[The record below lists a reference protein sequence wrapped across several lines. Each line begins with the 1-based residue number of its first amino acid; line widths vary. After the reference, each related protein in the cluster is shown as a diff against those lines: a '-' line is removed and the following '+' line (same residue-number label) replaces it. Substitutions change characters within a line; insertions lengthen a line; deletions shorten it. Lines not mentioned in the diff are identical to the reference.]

1 MARTR
6 DEALHATR
14 RQDILAAAARVFKA
28 KGFHLARTEDIC
40 AEAGLSAG
48 TLFRHFPDKRS
59 MIVAIAD
66 VEFER
71 LRSEIAQLSTKE
83 GILWLTKIT
92 AEELEQLIEPK
103 GFELGT
109 DSWLELARDGEG
121 RKRLLAVDQTL
132 RQMISRQLEQGMAEG
147 WIRGSVDSDGT
158 AAILL
163 ALFSGLQLGS
173 EVGLAVNTKATACAI
188 ADLFGGLLVSRSSST
203 NSQP

>member
-40 AEAGLSAG
+40 AESGLSAG

-59 MIVAIAD
+59 MIAAIAD

-71 LRSEIAQLSTKE
+71 LRSEIEQLSTRE
-83 GILWLTKIT
+83 GILWLTQIK
-92 AEELEQLIEPK
+92 AEELAQLIEPK

-109 DSWLELARDGEG
+109 DSWLELARDSEG
-121 RKRLLAVDQTL
+121 RKRLLEVNHGW
-132 RQMISRQLEQGMAEG
+132 RQMISRQLEQGKAEG
-147 WIRGSVDSDGT
+147 WIRKSIDSEGT
-158 AAILL
+158 ATILL
-163 ALFSGLQLGS
+163 ALFSGLQLER
-173 EVGLAVNTKATACAI
+173 EVGLAVDTKATACAI
-188 ADLFGGLLVSRSSST
+188 ADLFGGLILS
-203 NSQP
+203 

>member
-6 DEALHATR
+6 DAALHATR

-59 MIVAIAD
+59 MIAAIAD

-71 LRSEIAQLSTKE
+71 LRSEIEQLSTRE
-83 GILWLTKIT
+83 GILWLTRLT
-92 AEELEQLIEPK
+92 AEELAQLIEPK

-132 RQMISRQLEQGMAEG
+132 RQMISRQLEQGKAEG
-147 WIRGSVDSDGT
+147 WIRKSVDSDGT

-173 EVGLAVNTKATACAI
+173 EVGLAVDTQATACAI
-188 ADLFGGLLVSRSSST
+188 ADLFGGLILS
-203 NSQP
+203 

>member
-40 AEAGLSAG
+40 TEAGLSAG

-59 MIVAIAD
+59 MIAAIAD
-66 VEFER
+66 DEFER
-71 LRSEIAQLSTKE
+71 LLSEIAQLSTKE
-83 GILWLTKIT
+83 GILWLTQIT

-147 WIRGSVDSDGT
+147 WIRDSVDSDGT

>member
-40 AEAGLSAG
+40 AESGLSAG

-59 MIVAIAD
+59 MIAAIAD

-71 LRSEIAQLSTKE
+71 LRSEIEQLSTRE
-83 GILWLTKIT
+83 GILWLTQIK
-92 AEELEQLIEPK
+92 AEELAQLIEPK

-121 RKRLLAVDQTL
+121 RKRLLLVDQTL
-132 RQMISRQLEQGMAEG
+132 RQMISRQLEQGKAEG
-147 WIRGSVDSDGT
+147 WIRKSVDSDGT

-173 EVGLAVNTKATACAI
+173 EVGLAVDTQATACAI
-188 ADLFGGLLVSRSSST
+188 ADLFGGLLLS
-203 NSQP
+203 

>member
-40 AEAGLSAG
+40 AESGLSAG

-59 MIVAIAD
+59 MIAAIAD

-71 LRSEIAQLSTKE
+71 LRSEIEQLSTRE
-83 GILWLTKIT
+83 GILWLTRLT
-92 AEELEQLIEPK
+92 AEELAQLIEPK

-109 DSWLELARDGEG
+109 DSWLELARDSEG
-121 RKRLLAVDQTL
+121 RKRLLEVNHGW
-132 RQMISRQLEQGMAEG
+132 RQMISRQLEQGKAEG
-147 WIRGSVDSDGT
+147 WIRKSIDSEGT
-158 AAILL
+158 ATILL
-163 ALFSGLQLGS
+163 ALFSGLQLER
-173 EVGLAVNTKATACAI
+173 EVGLAVDTKATARAI
-188 ADLFGGLLVSRSSST
+188 ADLFGGLL
-203 NSQP
+203 PA

>member
-1 MARTR
+1 MARAR
-6 DEALHATR
+6 DEALHSTS

-40 AEAGLSAG
+40 AESGLSAG

-59 MIVAIAD
+59 MIAAIAD
-66 VEFER
+66 VELER
-71 LRSEIAQLSTKE
+71 LRSEIEQISTRE
-83 GILWLTKIT
+83 GILWLTQIK
-92 AEELEQLIEPK
+92 AEELAQLIEPK

-121 RKRLLAVDQTL
+121 RKRLLLVDQTL
-132 RQMISRQLEQGMAEG
+132 RQMISRQLEQGKAEG
-147 WIRGSVDSDGT
+147 WIRKSVDSDGT

-173 EVGLAVNTKATACAI
+173 EVGLAVDTQATACAI
-188 ADLFGGLLVSRSSST
+188 ADLFGGLILS
-203 NSQP
+203 

>member
-59 MIVAIAD
+59 MIVEIAD

-71 LRSEIAQLSTKE
+71 LRSEIEQLSTKE

-92 AEELEQLIEPK
+92 AEELAQLIEPK

-121 RKRLLAVDQTL
+121 RKRLLAVDQSL
-132 RQMISRQLEQGMAEG
+132 RQMISRQLEQGKAEG
-147 WIRGSVDSDGT
+147 WIRKPVDSDGT

-163 ALFSGLQLGS
+163 ALFSGLQLES
-173 EVGLAVNTKATACAI
+173 EVGLAVDTQATAYAI
-188 ADLFGGLLVSRSSST
+188 ADLFGGLLISRSSST
-203 NSQP
+203 INHP

>member
-6 DEALHATR
+6 DEALHETR

-40 AEAGLSAG
+40 AESGLSAG

-59 MIVAIAD
+59 MIAAIAD

-71 LRSEIAQLSTKE
+71 LRSEIEQLSTRE
-83 GILWLTKIT
+83 GILWLTQIK
-92 AEELEQLIEPK
+92 AEELAQLIEPK

-121 RKRLLAVDQTL
+121 RKRLLLVDQTL
-132 RQMISRQLEQGMAEG
+132 RQMISRQLEQGKAEG
-147 WIRGSVDSDGT
+147 WIRKSVDSDGT

-173 EVGLAVNTKATACAI
+173 EVGLAVDTQATACAI
-188 ADLFGGLLVSRSSST
+188 ADLFGGLILS
-203 NSQP
+203 

>member
-40 AEAGLSAG
+40 AESGLSAG

-59 MIVAIAD
+59 MIAAIAD

-71 LRSEIAQLSTKE
+71 LRSEIEKLSTRE
-83 GILWLTKIT
+83 GILWLTRLT
-92 AEELEQLIEPK
+92 AEELAQLIEPK

-109 DSWLELARDGEG
+109 DSWLELARDSEG
-121 RKRLLAVDQTL
+121 RKRLLEVNHGW
-132 RQMISRQLEQGMAEG
+132 RQMISRQLEQGKSEG
-147 WIRGSVDSDGT
+147 WIRKSIDSKGT
-158 AAILL
+158 ATILL
-163 ALFSGLQLGS
+163 ALFSGLQLER
-173 EVGLAVNTKATACAI
+173 EVGLAVDSKATACAI
-188 ADLFGGLLVSRSSST
+188 ADLFGGLL
-203 NSQP
+203 PA

>member
-14 RQDILAAAARVFKA
+14 RQDILEAAARVFKA

-40 AEAGLSAG
+40 AESGLSAG

-59 MIVAIAD
+59 MIAAIAD

-71 LRSEIAQLSTKE
+71 LRSEIEQLSTRE
-83 GILWLTKIT
+83 GILWLTRLT
-92 AEELEQLIEPK
+92 AEELAQLIEPK

-121 RKRLLAVDQTL
+121 RKRLLEVNHGW
-132 RQMISRQLEQGMAEG
+132 RQMISRQLEQGKAEG
-147 WIRGSVDSDGT
+147 WIRKSIDSEGT
-158 AAILL
+158 ATILL
-163 ALFSGLQLGS
+163 ALFSGLQLER
-173 EVGLAVNTKATACAI
+173 EVGLAVDAKATACAI
-188 ADLFGGLLVSRSSST
+188 ADLFGGLLPS
-203 NSQP
+203 

>member
-40 AEAGLSAG
+40 ADSGLSAG

-59 MIVAIAD
+59 MIAAIAD

-71 LRSEIAQLSTKE
+71 LRSEIEQLSTRE
-83 GILWLTKIT
+83 GILWLTQIK
-92 AEELEQLIEPK
+92 AEELAQLIEPK

-121 RKRLLAVDQTL
+121 RKRLLLVDQTL
-132 RQMISRQLEQGMAEG
+132 RQMISRQLEQGKAEG
-147 WIRGSVDSDGT
+147 WIRKSVDSDGT

-173 EVGLAVNTKATACAI
+173 EVGLAVDTQATACAI
-188 ADLFGGLLVSRSSST
+188 ADLFGGLLLS
-203 NSQP
+203 

>member
-40 AEAGLSAG
+40 AESGLSAG

-59 MIVAIAD
+59 MIAAIAD

-71 LRSEIAQLSTKE
+71 LRSEIEQLSTRQ
-83 GILWLTKIT
+83 GILWLTQIK
-92 AEELEQLIEPK
+92 AEELAQLIEPK

-121 RKRLLAVDQTL
+121 RKRLLLVDQTL
-132 RQMISRQLEQGMAEG
+132 RQMISRQLEQGKTEG
-147 WIRGSVDSDGT
+147 WIRKSVDSDGT

-173 EVGLAVNTKATACAI
+173 EVGLAVNTQATACAI
-188 ADLFGGLLVSRSSST
+188 ADLFGGLLFA
-203 NSQP
+203 

>member
-1 MARTR
+1 MARAR

-40 AEAGLSAG
+40 AESGLSAG

-59 MIVAIAD
+59 MIAAIAD
-66 VEFER
+66 VELER
-71 LRSEIAQLSTKE
+71 LRSEIEQISTRE
-83 GILWLTKIT
+83 GILWLTQIK
-92 AEELEQLIEPK
+92 AEELAQLIEPK

-121 RKRLLAVDQTL
+121 RKRLLLVDQTL
-132 RQMISRQLEQGMAEG
+132 RQMISRQLEQGKAEG
-147 WIRGSVDSDGT
+147 WIRKSVDSDGT

-173 EVGLAVNTKATACAI
+173 EVGLAVDTQATACAI
-188 ADLFGGLLVSRSSST
+188 ADLFGGLILS
-203 NSQP
+203 

>member
-59 MIVAIAD
+59 MIAAIAD

-71 LRSEIAQLSTKE
+71 LRSEIEQLSTKE

-92 AEELEQLIEPK
+92 AEELAQLIEPK

-121 RKRLLAVDQTL
+121 RKRLLAVDQSL
-132 RQMISRQLEQGMAEG
+132 RQMISRQLEQGKAEG
-147 WIRGSVDSDGT
+147 WIRKPVDSDGT

-163 ALFSGLQLGS
+163 ALFSGLQLES
-173 EVGLAVNTKATACAI
+173 EVGLAVDTQATAYAI
-188 ADLFGGLLVSRSSST
+188 ADLFGGLLISRSSST
-203 NSQP
+203 INQP

>member
-40 AEAGLSAG
+40 AESGLSAG

-59 MIVAIAD
+59 MIAAIAD

-71 LRSEIAQLSTKE
+71 LRSEIEQLSTRE
-83 GILWLTKIT
+83 GILWLTRLT
-92 AEELEQLIEPK
+92 AEELAQLIEPK

-109 DSWLELARDGEG
+109 DSWLELARDSEG
-121 RKRLLAVDQTL
+121 RKRLLEVNHGW
-132 RQMISRQLEQGMAEG
+132 RQMISRQLEQGKAEG
-147 WIRGSVDSDGT
+147 WIRKSIDSEGT
-158 AAILL
+158 ATILL
-163 ALFSGLQLGS
+163 ALFSGLQLER
-173 EVGLAVNTKATACAI
+173 EVGLAVDTQATAYAI
-188 ADLFGGLLVSRSSST
+188 ADLFGGLLISRSSST
-203 NSQP
+203 INQP

>member
-6 DEALHATR
+6 DEALHETR

-40 AEAGLSAG
+40 AESGLSAG

-59 MIVAIAD
+59 MIAAIAD

-71 LRSEIAQLSTKE
+71 LRSEIEQLSTRE
-83 GILWLTKIT
+83 GILWLTQIK
-92 AEELEQLIEPK
+92 AEELAQLIEPK

-121 RKRLLAVDQTL
+121 RKRLLLVDQTL
-132 RQMISRQLEQGMAEG
+132 RQMISRQLEQGKAEG
-147 WIRGSVDSDGT
+147 WIRKSVDSDGT

-173 EVGLAVNTKATACAI
+173 EVGLAVDTQATACAI
-188 ADLFGGLLVSRSSST
+188 ADLFGGLLLS
-203 NSQP
+203 

>member
-1 MARTR
+1 MARAR

-40 AEAGLSAG
+40 AESGLSAG

-59 MIVAIAD
+59 MIAAIAD
-66 VEFER
+66 VELER
-71 LRSEIAQLSTKE
+71 LRSEIEQLSTRE
-83 GILWLTKIT
+83 GILWLTQIK
-92 AEELEQLIEPK
+92 AEELAQLIEPK

-121 RKRLLAVDQTL
+121 RKRLLLVDQTL
-132 RQMISRQLEQGMAEG
+132 RQMISRQLEQGKAEG
-147 WIRGSVDSDGT
+147 WIRKSVDSDGT

-173 EVGLAVNTKATACAI
+173 EVGLAVDTQATACAI
-188 ADLFGGLLVSRSSST
+188 ADLFGGLILS
-203 NSQP
+203 

>member
-59 MIVAIAD
+59 MIAAIAD

-71 LRSEIAQLSTKE
+71 LRSEIEQLSTKE

-92 AEELEQLIEPK
+92 AEELAQLIEPK

-121 RKRLLAVDQTL
+121 RKRLLAVDQSL
-132 RQMISRQLEQGMAEG
+132 RQMISRQLEQGKAEG
-147 WIRGSVDSDGT
+147 WIRKPVDSDGT

-163 ALFSGLQLGS
+163 ALFSGLQLES
-173 EVGLAVNTKATACAI
+173 EVGLAVDTQATAYAI
-188 ADLFGGLLVSRSSST
+188 ADLFGGLLISRSSST
-203 NSQP
+203 ISQP

>member
-71 LRSEIAQLSTKE
+71 LRSEIEQLSTKE

-92 AEELEQLIEPK
+92 AEELAQLIEPK

-121 RKRLLAVDQTL
+121 RKRLLAVDQSL
-132 RQMISRQLEQGMAEG
+132 RQMISRQLEQGKAEG
-147 WIRGSVDSDGT
+147 WIRKPVDSDGT

-163 ALFSGLQLGS
+163 ALFNGLQLES
-173 EVGLAVNTKATACAI
+173 EVGLAVDTQATAYAI
-188 ADLFGGLLVSRSSST
+188 ADLFGGLLISRSSST
-203 NSQP
+203 INQP

>member
-6 DEALHATR
+6 DEKLHTDR
-14 RQDILAAAARVFKA
+14 QQDILAAAARVFKA

-59 MIVAIAD
+59 MITAIAD

-71 LRSEIAQLSTKE
+71 FRTEIEQLATRE
-83 GILWLTKIT
+83 GILWLTQIT
-92 AEELEQLIEPK
+92 ATDLAQVLEPK

-109 DSWLELARDGEG
+109 DSWLELARDEDG
-121 RKRLLAVDQTL
+121 RRRLLAVDQTL
-132 RQMISRQLEQGMAEG
+132 RKTIARQLKRGQAEG
-147 WIRGSVDSDGT
+147 WIRKSINCEGT

-163 ALFSGLQLGS
+163 ALFSGLQLES
-173 EVGLAVNTKATACAI
+173 EVGLAVNTKATAGAM
-188 ADLFGGLLVSRSSST
+188 ADLFGSLIL
-203 NSQP
+203 P

>member
-40 AEAGLSAG
+40 AESGLSAG

-59 MIVAIAD
+59 MIAAIAD

-71 LRSEIAQLSTKE
+71 LRSEIEQLSTRE
-83 GILWLTKIT
+83 GILWLTQIK
-92 AEELEQLIEPK
+92 AEELAQLIEPK

-121 RKRLLAVDQTL
+121 RKRLLLVDQTL
-132 RQMISRQLEQGMAEG
+132 RQMISRQLEQGKAEG
-147 WIRGSVDSDGT
+147 WIRKSVDSDGT

-173 EVGLAVNTKATACAI
+173 EVGLAVDTQATACAI
-188 ADLFGGLLVSRSSST
+188 ADLFGGLILS
-203 NSQP
+203 

>member
-40 AEAGLSAG
+40 EEAGLSAG
-48 TLFRHFPDKRS
+48 SLFRHFPDKRS
-59 MIVAIAD
+59 MIAAIAD

-71 LRSEIAQLSTKE
+71 WRSEIEEFSTKE
-83 GILWLTKIT
+83 GILWLTQIT
-92 AEELEQLIEPK
+92 ARELAKLIEPK

-109 DSWLELARDGEG
+109 DSWLELARDSEG
-121 RKRLLAVDQTL
+121 RKRLISGDETL
-132 RQMISRQLEQGMAEG
+132 RQMISRQLEQGKAEG
-147 WIRGSVDSDGT
+147 WIRKSVDSDGT

-163 ALFSGLQLGS
+163 ALFSGLQLES
-173 EVGLAVNTKATACAI
+173 EVGLAVDTKATACAI
-188 ADLFGGLLVSRSSST
+188 ADLFGGLLVS
-203 NSQP
+203 

>member
-59 MIVAIAD
+59 MIAAIAD

-71 LRSEIAQLSTKE
+71 LRSEIEQLSTRE
-83 GILWLTKIT
+83 GILWLTQIK
-92 AEELEQLIEPK
+92 AEELAQLIEPK

-121 RKRLLAVDQTL
+121 RKRLLLVDQTL
-132 RQMISRQLEQGMAEG
+132 RQMISRQLEQGKAEG
-147 WIRGSVDSDGT
+147 WIRKSVDSDGT
-158 AAILL
+158 AAIFV

-173 EVGLAVNTKATACAI
+173 EVGLAVDTQATACAI
-188 ADLFGGLLVSRSSST
+188 ADLFGGLLLS
-203 NSQP
+203 

>member
-71 LRSEIAQLSTKE
+71 LRSEIEQLSTKE

-92 AEELEQLIEPK
+92 AEELAQIIEPK

-132 RQMISRQLEQGMAEG
+132 RQMLSRQLEQGMAEG

>member
-40 AEAGLSAG
+40 AESGLSAG

-59 MIVAIAD
+59 MIAAIAD

-71 LRSEIAQLSTKE
+71 LRSEIEQLSTRE
-83 GILWLTKIT
+83 GILWLTRLT
-92 AEELEQLIEPK
+92 AEELAQLIEPK

-121 RKRLLAVDQTL
+121 RKRLLLVDQTL
-132 RQMISRQLEQGMAEG
+132 RQMISRQLEQGKAEG
-147 WIRGSVDSDGT
+147 WIRKSVDSDGT

-173 EVGLAVNTKATACAI
+173 EVGLAVDTQATACAI
-188 ADLFGGLLVSRSSST
+188 ADLFGGLLLS
-203 NSQP
+203 

>member
-71 LRSEIAQLSTKE
+71 LRSEIEQLSTKE

-121 RKRLLAVDQTL
+121 RKRLLLVDQTL

>member
-1 MARTR
+1 MARAR

-40 AEAGLSAG
+40 AESGLSAG

-59 MIVAIAD
+59 MIAAIAD
-66 VEFER
+66 VELER
-71 LRSEIAQLSTKE
+71 LRSEIEQLSTRE
-83 GILWLTKIT
+83 GILWLTRLT
-92 AEELEQLIEPK
+92 AEELAQLIEPK

-109 DSWLELARDGEG
+109 DRWLELAGDGLG
-121 RKRLLAVDQTL
+121 RKRLLAVNHGW
-132 RQMISRQLEQGMAEG
+132 RQMISRQLEKGKAEG
-147 WIRGSVDSDGT
+147 WIRKSVDSDGT

-173 EVGLAVNTKATACAI
+173 EVGLAVDTQATACAI
-188 ADLFGGLLVSRSSST
+188 ADLFGGLLLS
-203 NSQP
+203 

>member
-71 LRSEIAQLSTKE
+71 LRSEIEQLSTKE

-147 WIRGSVDSDGT
+147 WIRKSVDSDGT

>member
-40 AEAGLSAG
+40 AESGLSAG

-59 MIVAIAD
+59 MIAAIAD

-71 LRSEIAQLSTKE
+71 LRSEIEQLSTRE
-83 GILWLTKIT
+83 GILWLTQLT
-92 AEELEQLIEPK
+92 AEELAQLIEPK

-121 RKRLLAVDQTL
+121 RKRLLLVDQTL
-132 RQMISRQLEQGMAEG
+132 RQMISRQLEQGKAKG
-147 WIRGSVDSDGT
+147 WIRKSVDSDGT

-163 ALFSGLQLGS
+163 ALFSGLQLES
-173 EVGLAVNTKATACAI
+173 EVGLAVDTQATACAI
-188 ADLFGGLLVSRSSST
+188 AALFGGLLLS
-203 NSQP
+203 

>member
-40 AEAGLSAG
+40 AESGLSAG

-59 MIVAIAD
+59 MIAAIAD

-71 LRSEIAQLSTKE
+71 LRSEIEQLSTKE
-83 GILWLTKIT
+83 GILWLTQIT
-92 AEELEQLIEPK
+92 AEELAQLIEPK

-109 DSWLELARDGEG
+109 DSWLELARDVEG
-121 RKRLLAVDQTL
+121 RKRLLAVDETL
-132 RQMISRQLEQGMAEG
+132 RQMISRQLEQGKAEG
-147 WIRGSVDSDGT
+147 WIRKSVDSDGT

-173 EVGLAVNTKATACAI
+173 EVGLAVDTKATACAI
-188 ADLFGGLLVSRSSST
+188 ADLFGGLLVS
-203 NSQP
+203 

>member
-1 MARTR
+1 MARAR

-28 KGFHLARTEDIC
+28 MGFHLARTEDIC
-40 AEAGLSAG
+40 AESGLSAG

-59 MIVAIAD
+59 MIAAIAD
-66 VEFER
+66 VELER
-71 LRSEIAQLSTKE
+71 LRSEIEQLSTRE
-83 GILWLTKIT
+83 GILWLTQIK
-92 AEELEQLIEPK
+92 AEELAQLIEPK

-121 RKRLLAVDQTL
+121 RKRLLLVDQTL
-132 RQMISRQLEQGMAEG
+132 RQMISRQLEQGKAEG
-147 WIRGSVDSDGT
+147 WIRKSVDSDGT

-173 EVGLAVNTKATACAI
+173 EVGLAVDTQATACAI
-188 ADLFGGLLVSRSSST
+188 ADLFGGLLLS
-203 NSQP
+203 

>member
-14 RQDILAAAARVFKA
+14 RQDILAAAARVFKV

-40 AEAGLSAG
+40 AESGLSAG

-59 MIVAIAD
+59 MIAAIAD
-66 VEFER
+66 IEFER
-71 LRSEIAQLSTKE
+71 LRSEIEQLSTRE
-83 GILWLTKIT
+83 GILWLTRLT
-92 AEELEQLIEPK
+92 AEELAQLIEPK

-121 RKRLLAVDQTL
+121 RKRLLVVDQTL
-132 RQMISRQLEQGMAEG
+132 RQMISRQLEQGKAEG
-147 WIRGSVDSDGT
+147 WIRKSVDSDGT

-173 EVGLAVNTKATACAI
+173 EVGLAVDTQATACAI
-188 ADLFGGLLVSRSSST
+188 ADLFGGLLLS
-203 NSQP
+203 

>member
-71 LRSEIAQLSTKE
+71 LRSEIEQLSTKE

-147 WIRGSVDSDGT
+147 WIRKSVDSDGT

-188 ADLFGGLLVSRSSST
+188 ADLFGGLLVSRSSLT
-203 NSQP
+203 IG

>member
-14 RQDILAAAARVFKA
+14 RQDILAAAARVFKV

-40 AEAGLSAG
+40 AESGLSAG

-59 MIVAIAD
+59 MIAAIAD

-71 LRSEIAQLSTKE
+71 LRSEIEQLSTRQ
-83 GILWLTKIT
+83 GILWLTQIK
-92 AEELEQLIEPK
+92 AEELAQLIEPK

-121 RKRLLAVDQTL
+121 RKRLLLVDQTL
-132 RQMISRQLEQGMAEG
+132 RQMISRQLEQGKAEG
-147 WIRGSVDSDGT
+147 WIRNSVDSDGT

-173 EVGLAVNTKATACAI
+173 EVGLAVNTQATACAI
-188 ADLFGGLLVSRSSST
+188 ADLFGGLLFA
-203 NSQP
+203 

>member
-40 AEAGLSAG
+40 AESGLSAG

-59 MIVAIAD
+59 MIAAIAD

-71 LRSEIAQLSTKE
+71 LRSEIEQLSTRQ
-83 GILWLTKIT
+83 GILWLTQIK
-92 AEELEQLIEPK
+92 AEELAQLIEPK

-121 RKRLLAVDQTL
+121 RKRLLLVDQTL
-132 RQMISRQLEQGMAEG
+132 RQMISRQLEQGKAEG
-147 WIRGSVDSDGT
+147 WIRKSVDSDGT

-173 EVGLAVNTKATACAI
+173 EVGLAVDTQATACAI
-188 ADLFGGLLVSRSSST
+188 ADLFGGLLLS
-203 NSQP
+203 